1 LPPEGYLTRPQKP
14 LTCGII
20 PTVFD
25 LHGRVALVTGAGQNV
40 GQAIARALAD
50 HGARV
55 AVNDVVADRAD
66 AVAGLIRESGGDAVA
81 RVFDV
86 TDLTEVLRAVDGF
99 GPVDILVNN
108 AGNGGAAAMSVGQF
122 VDLEPAAWEGPIRV
136 NLYGVLHC
144 CHAVVKGMCE
154 RGWGRVVTISS
165 GAGTAG
171 VNIGVTPYSAGKG
184 GGLAFTRSLALEV
197 APHGVT
203 ANSVAIGLME
213 SVRDADVTARL
224 ARTIPVRRLGRPED
238 VAAACVWLAS
248 EEAAW
253 VTGQTVQVNGG
264 SVTT

>member
-1 LPPEGYLTRPQKP
+1 
-14 LTCGII
+14 
-20 PTVFD
+20 VFD
-25 LHGRVALVTGAGQNV
+25 LRGRVALVTGAGQNV
-40 GQAIARALAD
+40 GQGIARALAD
-50 HGARV
+50 HGASV
-55 AVNDVVADRAD
+55 AVNDVLAERAQSVAA
-66 AVAGLIRESGGDAVA
+66 LIREAGGQAVA
-81 RVFDV
+81 LPFDV
-86 TDLTEVLRAVDGF
+86 TDLEAVRSAVDRF

-108 AGNGGAAAMSVGQF
+108 AGNGGAGQMSVGQF

-154 RGWGRVVTISS
+154 RGWGRIITISS

-197 APHGVT
+197 ASHGVT
-203 ANSVAIGLME
+203 ANSVALGLIAFAGDSEM
-213 SVRDADVTARL
+213 TARL
-224 ARTIPVRRLGRPED
+224 ARSIPVGRTGSPDD